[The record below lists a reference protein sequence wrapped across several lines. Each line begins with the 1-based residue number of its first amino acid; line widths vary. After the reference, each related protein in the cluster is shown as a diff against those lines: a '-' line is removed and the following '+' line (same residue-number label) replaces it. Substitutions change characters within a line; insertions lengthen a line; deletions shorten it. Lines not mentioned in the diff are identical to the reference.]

1 MSDYLISLIPS
12 SATHMLACVA
22 LMYLIW
28 WILKFAQPQWVISAK
43 TPIILGVGLSLFFT
57 LGTVTSLVQNQAVIN
72 RMKEKTKV
80 PFDGLPPGEAAQKI
94 HQTKNS
100 FLSTVENLVANP
112 VQLTES
118 SKQALFE
125 QFSILFPHGKEDK
138 TVYRDQMTR
147 IYNCQKIFY
156 EDALQALKIKKT
168 VKSEARQN
176 CQILKGDF
184 FGRDLLVPEDVAR
197 ANDETIASVASN
209 KKLIQNGQEIKV
221 DEGYLRQGIEEQT
234 RKLQTLSL
242 LFE

>member
-12 SATHMLACVA
+12 SATHMLACIA

-43 TPIILGVGLSLFFT
+43 TPIILGVGLSLLFT
-57 LGTVTSLVQNQAVIN
+57 LGTVTSVIQNQAIIN

-94 HQTKNS
+94 HQIKSS
-100 FLSTVENLVANP
+100 FLSTVENLIANP

-125 QFSILFPHGKEDK
+125 QFKVLFPHGKEDRS
-138 TVYRDQMTR
+138 VYGDQ
-147 IYNCQKIFY
+147 IAQVYSCQKIFY
-156 EDALQALKIKKT
+156 EDALQALKTKKA
-168 VKSEARQN
+168 VKSEGRQN
-176 CQILKGDF
+176 CQSLKGDF
-184 FGRDLLVPEDVAR
+184 FGRVLLVPEDVAR

-209 KKLIQNGQEIKV
+209 KKLIQNGQEIKI
-221 DEGYLRQGIEEQT
+221 DEGYFRQGREEQT